1 MLQPIVFGLA
11 LVVMVAG
18 IVGTFFPMVPGIPII
33 WGAMLVYGLVER
45 FQDITPTYLVIT
57 FLVMLGLQVAEHY
70 ARAWGATKFG
80 ASKAGAWGAV
90 LGSIAG
96 MFFMP
101 IGLVLG
107 PFLGV
112 LIFELLSGRPA
123 KEAVKAGWGGVVGV
137 LGSVAMNVIVAI
149 GLTLS
154 FVIAVIL

>member
-1 MLQPIVFGLA
+1 VLQPIVFGLA

-70 ARAWGATKFG
+70 ARAWGAT
-80 ASKAGAWGAV
+80 